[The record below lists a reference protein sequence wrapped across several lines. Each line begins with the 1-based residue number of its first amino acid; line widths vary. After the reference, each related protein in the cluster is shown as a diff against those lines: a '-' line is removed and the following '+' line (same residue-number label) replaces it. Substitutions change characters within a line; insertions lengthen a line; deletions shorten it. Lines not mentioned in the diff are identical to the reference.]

1 MAKYRVGQKVKIR
14 LDLIPKSSFG
24 EIWVNPLMIKY
35 CGNEYTIHD
44 VQVFREQII
53 YHFEEIPWNWEEGM
67 LCPQLFKNFVHL
79 NNYI

>member
-24 EIWVNPLMIKY
+24 EIWVNPSMIQY
-35 CGNEYTIHD
+35 CGNEYTIRD
-44 VQVFREQII
+44 VQVRREQII

-67 LCPQLFKNFVHL
+67 LCLELFKNFVHL
-79 NNYI
+79 NNYV